1 MDIQPRYRVRI
12 SYHLTENG
20 RVIGFLMEYAYNAR
34 HAGPQVV
41 EICMDRATLIEFD
54 TAQKCD
60 DPDVLL
66 QEMQNLTSSLEDIST
81 RGGGLLQKVYMLE
94 P

>member
-1 MDIQPRYRVRI
+1 
-12 SYHLTENG
+12 
-20 RVIGFLMEYAYNAR
+20 MEYAYNAR

-66 QEMQNLTSSLEDIST
+66 QELQNLTFSLEDIST
-81 RGGGLLQKVYMLE
+81 GGGGLLQKVYMLE